1 MAKNIRI
8 TAAGTSFDLHS
19 PFGTHQVQLKM
30 VGKFNVYNSLASIGA
45 AITSNIPLEVTI
57 KALEKVEGVAGRFET
72 VNAEQNFSVIV
83 DYSHTPDSLQNA
95 LQTVKEFAKKNVY
108 VMAKIACQEASYAI
122 LTSDNPRS
130 EDPLAILKDMEAG
143 VTGEQNYTIIA
154 DRKEAIRFAINQA
167 KPGDVILI
175 AGKGHETYQIIGS
188 EVLDFDDRLVAK
200 EAIEERKN
208 DTVL

>member
-1 MAKNIRI
+1 M
-8 TAAGTSFDLHS
+8 
-19 PFGTHQVQLKM
+19 
-30 VGKFNVYNSLASIGA
+30 
-45 AITSNIPLEVTI
+45 
-57 KALEKVEGVAGRFET
+57 
-72 VNAEQNFSVIV
+72 
-83 DYSHTPDSLQNA
+83 
-95 LQTVKEFAKKNVY
+95 KEFAKKNVY
-108 VMAKIACQEASYAI
+108 VIAGCGGDRDKTIRPLMAKIACQEASYAI

>member
-1 MAKNIRI
+1 
-8 TAAGTSFDLHS
+8 
-19 PFGTHQVQLKM
+19 
-30 VGKFNVYNSLASIGA
+30 
-45 AITSNIPLEVTI
+45 
-57 KALEKVEGVAGRFET
+57 
-72 VNAEQNFSVIV
+72 
-83 DYSHTPDSLQNA
+83 
-95 LQTVKEFAKKNVY
+95 
-108 VMAKIACQEASYAI
+108 MAKIACQEASYAI